1 MAATDTAPSVKVPSE
16 KTTVILPRALPR
28 PTALTGPAR
37 WVWEARYARK
47 LVALDV
53 LVALVGAVIALQL
66 QVGPETSVS
75 NQVSGLVGFPLVWV
89 LTLAVSRAYES
100 RFLFAGNDEYQ
111 RVFRGALGLIAT
123 VAIWAYAVNTQFSR
137 RYVIVAVPVALLLTV
152 VGRYVMRQRLHA
164 SWGRGQRLRRVI
176 LIGHGAAVIQLTRQL
191 RRERFHGLGVVGACL
206 PANSPMH
213 RERPRDGAPPIYG
226 TFDDVAAA
234 VRYARADT
242 VLVLSC
248 PELDGPT
255 LRRMAWQLENDKID
269 LIVASTLVDVAGDRT
284 TIRPVDGLP
293 LLHVEHPKLRGMRRV
308 IKEVFDRVAALLGLI
323 AISPL
328 LLVIAALI
336 KFGPGG
342 GPALFRQVRV
352 GKDGQQFN
360 IFKFRTMY
368 LDAETRLAEIM
379 HLNEHDGA
387 LFKMRND
394 PRITP
399 VGRWLRR
406 FSLDELPQLFN
417 VVLGHMSLVG
427 PRPPLPA
434 EVAKYPADMRRRL
447 VVKPGMT
454 GLWQVSGRSDLSWE
468 ESIRLDLRYV
478 ENWSLTMDLVILA
491 RTLTAVA
498 RVSGAY

>member
-1 MAATDTAPSVKVPSE
+1 VAATDTAPSVKVPSE
-16 KTTVILPRALPR
+16 KTTVVLPRALPR

-37 WVWEARYARK
+37 WVWESRYARR
-47 LVALDV
+47 LIALDV
-53 LVALVGAVIALQL
+53 FVALAGAITALQL
-66 QVGPETSVS
+66 QVGPDTSLP
-75 NQVSGLVGFPLVWV
+75 NQVAGLIGFPLVWV
-89 LTLAVSRAYES
+89 LTLAVSRAYEG

-111 RVFRGALGLIAT
+111 RVFRGAVGLVAT
-123 VAIWAYAVNTQFSR
+123 VAIWAYAVNTQFTR
-137 RYVIVAVPVALLLTV
+137 RYVIIAVPIAVLLTII
-152 VGRYVMRQRLHA
+152 GRYFMRQRLHA

-176 LIGHGAAVIQLTRQL
+176 LIGHGPAVMQLTRQL
-191 RRERFHGLGVVGACL
+191 GRERFHGLGVVGACL

-293 LLHVEHPKLRGMRRV
+293 LLHVEHPKLRGVRRV
-308 IKEVFDRVAALLGLI
+308 IKDIFDRVGALLGII

-328 LLVIAALI
+328 LLVIAALV
-336 KFGPGG
+336 KFGSGG

-368 LDAETRLAEIM
+368 TDAEARLAEVM

-406 FSLDELPQLFN
+406 FSMDELPQLFN
-417 VVLGHMSLVG
+417 VALGHMSLVG

>member
-1 MAATDTAPSVKVPSE
+1 VAATDTAPSVKVPSE
-16 KTTVILPRALPR
+16 KTTVVLPRALPR
-28 PTALTGPAR
+28 PTALTGPVR
-37 WVWEARYARK
+37 QVWESRYARR
-47 LVALDV
+47 LVLLDLFV
-53 LVALVGAVIALQL
+53 GVVGAAIALQL

-75 NQVSGLVGFPLVWV
+75 NQVAGLVGFPLVWV
-89 LTLAVSRAYES
+89 LTLAISRAYEG

-137 RYVIVAVPVALLLTV
+137 RYVIVAVPVALLLTIV
-152 VGRYVMRQRLHA
+152 CRYVMRQRLHA

-226 TFDDVAAA
+226 SFDDVAAA

-269 LIVASTLVDVAGDRT
+269 LIVASTLIDVAGDRT

-308 IKEVFDRVAALLGLI
+308 IKDVFDRVSALFGLI
-323 AISPL
+323 AIAPL
-328 LLVIAALI
+328 MLTIAALI
-336 KFGPGG
+336 HFGPGG
-342 GPALFRQVRV
+342 GPVLFRQVRV
-352 GKDGQQFN
+352 GRDGQQFN